1 MKLINP
7 KTLDGS
13 MARRRNRLAPTP
25 CAIAASLLALQLG
38 TALAQT
44 APAANAPAGVPTNA
58 APTPTDADKAPEDK
72 VGEQLDRVFITGSTS
87 LRRTLRESS
96 VAVTVADREQLDR
109 KAPRSTASALQLIPG
124 IFVEDSGGESSNNF
138 SVRGLAGGGQ
148 QFIQVQEDG
157 LPVFYT
163 NALSDTIL
171 KQELFIDRMEA
182 VRGGTSGILT
192 VNGAGATI
200 NFLTFKNKFEPEGA
214 ARLTASDFGTRRF
227 DLRYGGSLGGD
238 LFGGVGGFYRSS
250 DGVRDTG
257 FTTDRGGLFRGYL
270 GTKISGGEFSVN
282 LKVVNDHNTF
292 FLPIPLK
299 NLTSPTGIPGLNA
312 NFGTLLGIDNAIMTV
327 KTSAATGA
335 TSQVNDALNDG
346 IWTRSTSLGYNFDK
360 KLNSEWSVRSKG
372 RYTDFKNDFNAVFS
386 FSNDG
391 LQPAVDRLNPVRN
404 ADVQAMLTRFAA
416 ACGGV
421 CTPGL
426 QTVST
431 GRVFSGATA
440 LNALNGN
447 GLVAESLTAKNKRYV
462 KEAVNDLAATW
473 TTANNS
479 LTVGWLAFDT
489 HIDKDQ
495 NVGATSFLTDVK
507 SNANRTDIVALDPA
521 GRIQG
526 YLTDKG
532 ILQYGAWG
540 EGVNNGK
547 STSNSIYVNNEW
559 KVSEQLR
566 VDGGV
571 RYERYNYTGNQG
583 IGIGTTTIPGA
594 LDAGGRDIDNV
605 MANNQFAGTF
615 GGQFRQVTGT
625 FKKPSLTAGTNYLI
639 NDNMAVYGRVSG
651 SYQANNENPVTKI
664 SFAELGLRYRMKGF
678 SGTLTAFQTGYKDF
692 RGFSRT
698 FGTDTIS
705 TVANSDLDVNGLE
718 FEGEWRPVR
727 WGGVNVTGVVQK
739 SKVKITGVTGPS
751 ADLFRREVLL
761 FSGNRPERTPKFNYT
776 VAPTYYL
783 PSGQGEVS
791 LSVQS
796 VSDRFAD
803 LGNSIKLPAYRT
815 LDLAVRYELTSKITL
830 NGSVANLTN
839 TVGLTEGNPRGS
851 ATGGF
856 SENVGGNYFFA
867 RPILGRNIVLSLTY
881 AM

>member
-615 GGQFRQVTGT
+615 GGQFRQVKGSFT
-625 FKKPSLTAGTNYLI
+625 KPSLTAGSNYLI
-639 NDNMAVYGRVSG
+639 SDNMAVYGRLSG

-678 SGTLTAFQTGYKDF
+678 TGTLTAFQTSYKDF

>member
-1 MKLINP
+1 MKLISS
-7 KTLDGS
+7 KTSDGS
-13 MARRRNRLAPTP
+13 IARRQIRFAPTQ
-25 CAIAASLLALQLG
+25 CALAASFLVLQLG
-38 TALAQT
+38 SAWAQT
-44 APAANAPAGVPTNA
+44 APATNA
-58 APTPTDADKAPEDK
+58 STNASTDAAARAADAAKAPEDK
-72 VGEQLDRVFITGSTS
+72 VAEQLDRIVITGSTS
-87 LRRTLRESS
+87 LKRTVRESS

-109 KAPRSTASALQLIPG
+109 KAPRSTASALELIPG
-124 IFVEDSGGESSNNF
+124 IFVEDSGGEASNNF

-200 NFLTFKNKFEPEGA
+200 NFLTFKNKAEPEGA
-214 ARLTASDFGTRRF
+214 ARLTTSDFGTRRF

-250 DGVRDTG
+250 DGVRNTG
-257 FTTDRGGLFRGYL
+257 FTADHGGLFRAYL
-270 GTKISGGEFSVN
+270 GTKLSGGEFSVN
-282 LKVVNDHNTF
+282 IKVVDDHNTF

-299 NLTSPTGIPGLNA
+299 NLNSPTSIPGLNA
-312 NFGTLLGIDNAIMTV
+312 NYGTLLGVDNAIMTV

-346 IWTRSTSLGYNFDK
+346 IWTRSKSLGYNFDK
-360 KLNSEWSVRSKG
+360 KLSDEWSLRSKG
-372 RYTDFKNDFNAVFS
+372 RHTDFKNDFNSIFS

-391 LQPAVDRLNPVRN
+391 LQPAVDRLNPTKN

-416 ACGGV
+416 ACGGT

-431 GRVFSGATA
+431 GRVLSGATA
-440 LNALNGN
+440 LNGLNGN

-462 KEAVNDLAATW
+462 KETVNDLAATW
-473 TTANNS
+473 TTKDNS

-507 SNANRTDIVALDPA
+507 SNANRMDIVALDA
-521 GRIQG
+521 TGRIQG

-547 STSNSIYVNNEW
+547 STSNSVYVNDEW
-559 KVSEQLR
+559 KVNDRLR
-566 VDGGV
+566 VDGGL
-571 RYERYNYTGNQG
+571 RYERYKYTGNQG

-594 LDAGGRDIDNV
+594 LDANGKDVDNV

-615 GGQFRQVTGT
+615 GGQFRQVTGSFT
-625 FKKPSLTAGTNYLI
+625 KPSLTAGTNYLI
-639 NDNMAVYGRVSG
+639 NDNMAVYARVSS

-664 SFAELGLRYRMKGF
+664 SFAELGLRYGMKGF

-727 WGGVNVTGVVQK
+727 WAGVNVTGVVQK
-739 SKVKITGVTGPS
+739 SSVKITSVTGPS
-751 ADLFRREVLL
+751 ADLFRTEVLAY
-761 FSGNRPERTPKFNYT
+761 SGNRPERTPKFNYT
-776 VAPTYYL
+776 VSPTYYL
-783 PSGQGEVS
+783 PANKGEVS
-791 LSVQS
+791 LSVHS
-796 VSDRFAD
+796 VSDRYAD
-803 LGNSIKLPAYRT
+803 LANSIKLPAYRT
-815 LDLAVRYELTSKITL
+815 LDLAVRYELTSKMTI
-830 NGSVANLTN
+830 NASVANLTN

-867 RPILGRNIVLSLTY
+867 RPILGRNFVFSLTY
-881 AM
+881 AL

>member
-1 MKLINP
+1 MTLTFP
-7 KTLDGS
+7 KSLAGS
-13 MARRRNRLAPTP
+13 AVRRRSRFTPTH
-25 CAIAASLLALQLG
+25 CALAASLLVLQLD
-38 TALAQT
+38 AAWAQT
-44 APAANAPAGVPTNA
+44 AAAADATPPAAT
-58 APTPTDADKAPEDK
+58 APEDK
-72 VGEQLDRVFITGSTS
+72 VSEQLDRVVITGSTS
-87 LRRTLRESS
+87 LRRTVRESS

-109 KAPRSTASALQLIPG
+109 KAPRSTASALELIPG
-124 IFVEDSGGESSNNF
+124 IFVEDSGGEASNNF

-200 NFLTFKNKFEPEGA
+200 NFLTFKNKLDPEGA
-214 ARLTASDFGTRRF
+214 ARLTTSDFGTRRF

-238 LFGGVGGFYRSS
+238 LFGGVGGFYRAS
-250 DGVRDTG
+250 DGVRNTG
-257 FTTDRGGLFRGYL
+257 FTADHGGLFRGYL
-270 GTKISGGEFSVN
+270 GTKFSGGEFSVN
-282 LKVVNDHNTF
+282 VKLVDDHNTF

-299 NLTSPTGIPGLNA
+299 NLTSPTSIPGMNA
-312 NFGTLLGIDNAIMTV
+312 NYGTLLGVDNAIMTV

-346 IWTRSTSLGYNFDK
+346 IWTRSKSLGYNFDK
-360 KLNSEWSVRSKG
+360 KLSDEWTVRSKG
-372 RYTDFKNDFNAVFS
+372 RYTDFKNEFNSIFS

-391 LQPAVDRLNPVRN
+391 LRPAVERLNPATN
-404 ADVQAMLTRFAA
+404 ADVQALLTRFAA
-416 ACGGV
+416 ACGGA

-426 QTVST
+426 QSVST
-431 GRVFSGATA
+431 GTVLSGANA
-440 LNALNGN
+440 LNAMNGN

-462 KEAVNDLAATW
+462 KEAVNDVAATW
-473 TTANNS
+473 TTQNNS
-479 LTVGWLAFDT
+479 LTVGWLAFNT

-507 SNANRTDIVALDPA
+507 NNANRMDIVALDTT

-547 STSNSIYVNNEW
+547 STSNSIYVNDEW
-559 KVSEQLR
+559 KVTDRLR
-566 VDGGV
+566 VDGGM
-571 RYERYNYTGNQG
+571 RYERYKYTGNQG

-594 LDAGGRDIDNV
+594 LDAAGRDIDNV
-605 MANNQFAGTF
+605 IANNQFAGTF
-615 GGQFRQVTGT
+615 GGQFRQVTGSFT
-625 FKKPSLTAGTNYLI
+625 KPSLTAGSNFLV
-639 NDNMAVYGRVSG
+639 NDNLAVYGRVSG

-678 SGTLTAFQTGYKDF
+678 TGTLTAFKTGYKDF

-698 FGTDTIS
+698 FGTDTVS

-727 WGGVNVTGVVQK
+727 WAGVNLTGVVQK
-739 SKVKITGVTGPS
+739 SSVKITSVTGPS
-751 ADLFRREVLL
+751 ADLFRNEVLL
-761 FSGNRPERTPKFNYT
+761 YSGNRPERTPKFNFT
-776 VAPTYYL
+776 VSPTYYL
-783 PSGQGEVS
+783 PEGKGEVS
-791 LSVQS
+791 LSVHS
-796 VSDRFAD
+796 VSDRYAD
-803 LGNSIKLPAYRT
+803 LANSIKLPAYRT
-815 LDLAVRYELTSKITL
+815 LDVAFRYELTSKLTF
-830 NGSVANLTN
+830 NASVANLTN

-856 SENVGGNYFFA
+856 SENVGSNYFFA
-867 RPILGRNIVLSLTY
+867 RPILGRNFVVSLTY
-881 AM
+881 AL